1 MDRPRVR
8 HRLRLQLIATLLVL
22 LPFMA
27 LRALAAEGDELAA
40 RWLANGKP
48 GALVQ
53 QALQILQQAGDDGL
67 NPADYLSAPL
77 TAVLHS
83 PAQNRPLP
91 ESDQAT
97 LALALDDAM
106 RRYLH
111 DLRFGRVA
119 PDKVYANVK
128 AAPTLDIPA
137 TLNAAVAA
145 RNLDFAVKAA
155 TPRFPLYQVL
165 KPWLA
170 RYRSLA
176 SHTAWNTPL
185 PPIPGKKL
193 TPGQRY
199 AGIAIL
205 TERLMALG
213 DLPSG
218 TGAPDRYD
226 GPLVDGVRQFQSRH
240 GLTPDGVIGKTTL
253 DQLAVPPSARA
264 EQIALTM
271 ERLRWT
277 PLLNEKRMLLVNLP
291 EFVMRGLEIDGNRV
305 TVSLQMNVIVGKA
318 LNTRTPLLDEQMR
331 QIEFAPYWKV
341 PPSIARGELVPQL
354 RRKPADFDKEG
365 FEFVRRS
372 GEVVTRLSDELLSA
386 VMHGDAQLRQRPG
399 PRNALGN
406 VKFIFPNNDNIYM
419 HHTPAVSLF
428 QRDRRDLSHG
438 CIRVENPQA
447 LAEFVLQD
455 DPEWTR
461 ATIQQ
466 AMAGGQTRTVRLKNP
481 LTVVIAYGTAV
492 VKRRDGP
499 IFFYNDIYG
508 HDQLLRNALQ
518 AGSKRPSPPAAPTA
532 RPN

>member
-1 MDRPRVR
+1 MDSPWVRRWLRP
-8 HRLRLQLIATLLVL
+8 QLIAALLAL
-22 LPFMA
+22 LPLFA
-27 LRALAAEGDELAA
+27 LRALAAEGDDLAV
-40 RWLANGKP
+40 RWLTNGKP
-48 GALVQ
+48 GALAQ
-53 QALQILQQAGDDGL
+53 QALQILQQAGEDGL

-91 ESDQAT
+91 ESEQAAF
-97 LALALDDAM
+97 ALALNDAM

-111 DLRFGRVA
+111 DLRYGRID
-119 PDKVYANVK
+119 PGKVYANIK
-128 AAPTLDIPA
+128 AAPALDIPA
-137 TLNAAVAA
+137 TLNAAIAA

-170 RYRSLA
+170 RYRALA
-176 SHTAWNTPL
+176 GNPAWNTPL

-193 TPGQRY
+193 APGQRY
-199 AGIAIL
+199 AGTAL
-205 TERLMALG
+205 LAERLMALG

-218 TGAPDRYD
+218 TGVPDRYD
-226 GPLVDGVRQFQSRH
+226 GALVDGVRQFQTRH
-240 GLTPDGVIGKTTL
+240 GITPDGVIGKTTF
-253 DQLAVPPSARA
+253 DRLAVPPAARA

-291 EFVMRGLEIDGNRV
+291 EFVLRGLEIDGNRV
-305 TVSLQMNVIVGKA
+305 TVALQMNVIVGKA

-341 PPSIARGELVPQL
+341 PTSIARGELVPQL

-365 FEFVRRS
+365 FEFVRRG

-386 VMHGDAQLRQRPG
+386 VLRGDAQLRQRPG

-406 VKFIFPNNDNIYM
+406 VKFIFPNNDQIYM
-419 HHTPAVSLF
+419 HHTPSVSLF

-455 DPEWTR
+455 DPEWPR
-461 ATIQQ
+461 ESIRQ
-466 AMAGGQTRTVRLKNP
+466 AMAAGQSRTLRLKNP
-481 LTVVIAYGTAV
+481 VTVVIAYGTAV
-492 VKRRDGP
+492 VKQREGP
-499 IFFYNDIYG
+499 IFFYDDIYG

-518 AGSKRPSPPAAPTA
+518 AGRMSPSAAPAPAA